1 MTTKSSNNVNRNTN
15 SNNVKSNKQ
24 GAYIKEPVGPACAG
38 NDQDNG
44 VPANNCSRS
53 WLIGPDTATELSGKA
68 RTSSAIVKA
77 RSVSYNVTCV
87 DCKSVESHSEEE
99 VT

>member
-1 MTTKSSNNVNRNTN
+1 MLNQ
-15 SNNVKSNKQ
+15 NKQ
-24 GAYIKEPVGPACAG
+24 GAYTKEPVGPTSAG
-38 NDQDNG
+38 GDQDNG
-44 VPANNCSRS
+44 VPTNNCSRS
-53 WLIGPDTATELSGKA
+53 WLIGPDTTTELSGKA

-77 RSVSYNVTCV
+77 RYVSYNVTCV